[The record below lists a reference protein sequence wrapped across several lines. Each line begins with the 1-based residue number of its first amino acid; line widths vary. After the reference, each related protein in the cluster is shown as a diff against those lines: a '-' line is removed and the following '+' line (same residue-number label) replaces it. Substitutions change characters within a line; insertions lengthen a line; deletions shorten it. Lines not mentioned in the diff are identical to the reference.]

1 MTTNRVWRRWFWW
14 ATAGEV
20 VGFALPAATGVAS
33 SDWSAPWPLVAV
45 VAADHDSTAM
55 PPSSGESVAA

>member
-20 VGFALPAATGVAS
+20 VGFALPAATGPRPQV
-33 SDWSAPWPLVAV
+33 WLCV
-45 VAADHDSTAM
+45 VLAGEDHDSTAM